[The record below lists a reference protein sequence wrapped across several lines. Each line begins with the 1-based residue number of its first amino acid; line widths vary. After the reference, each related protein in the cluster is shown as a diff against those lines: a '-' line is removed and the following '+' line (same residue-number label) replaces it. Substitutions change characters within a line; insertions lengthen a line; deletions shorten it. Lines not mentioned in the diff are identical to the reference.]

1 MLRRISRT
9 GIQRPIERI
18 ANITHDTGI
27 RSYAIST
34 LHALGVGRIQFGTL
48 IQGNLPPMTCP
59 ETALEDQ
66 IMKTLLASLLTLE
79 SEQKILYTL
88 SVIKQSFTCEYEQMI
103 NAFMN
108 GNGVQ
113 ILEEVILR
121 FSKNVEV
128 VQSVLGILHLLVQKM
143 QIVIQL
149 DQNKLIGT
157 CIQVLLRYEKEYK
170 LVKLSLRIIQS
181 LCLYRIDILSI
192 SFLESSASTLVHYLD
207 LLKSL
212 LTQYQNTS
220 SICESI
226 IHILVLLSQI
236 GSQSRLSIIRS
247 NILENIDAV
256 ALFHV
261 DRKSLC
267 SNILTLFLE
276 LSDSAVGADTLV
288 SVHCFEISV
297 KIIQRLILND
307 RCEVENEM
315 LVKAFQV
322 IQSVV
327 ERGTNVMNAFL
338 NTSGYAVIEEV
349 WKANPPQLDIQ
360 QALLSA
366 LLSLLQHEEGNDAL
380 TNLSLPSLLLT
391 EPLVNRL
398 LVGSLW
404 SCIRFFVQRHS
415 KLITTT
421 NLQQILQGA
430 ASYGKA
436 YPQEEVFVF
445 HLSWTL
451 FTISSLRKHSINH
464 SDFSHFHCV

>member
-1 MLRRISRT
+1 M
-9 GIQRPIERI
+9 
-18 ANITHDTGI
+18 
-27 RSYAIST
+27 
-34 LHALGVGRIQFGTL
+34 FF
-48 IQGNLPPMTCP
+48 
-59 ETALEDQ
+59 
-66 IMKTLLASLLTLE
+66 
-79 SEQKILYTL
+79 
-88 SVIKQSFTCEYEQMI
+88 QS
-103 NAFMN
+103 
-108 GNGVQ
+108 
-113 ILEEVILR
+113 
-121 FSKNVEV
+121 
-128 VQSVLGILHLLVQKM
+128 
-143 QIVIQL
+143 
-149 DQNKLIGT
+149 
-157 CIQVLLRYEKEYK
+157 
-170 LVKLSLRIIQS
+170 
-181 LCLYRIDILSI
+181 

-212 LTQYQNTS
+212 LTQYQNTP
-220 SICESI
+220 SICDSI

-247 NILENIDAV
+247 NVLENIDAV
-256 ALFHV
+256 ALFHI

-276 LSDSAVGADTLV
+276 LSDSTVGADTLV

-297 KIIQRLILND
+297 KIIQRLIRNN
-307 RCEVENEM
+307 RSEVENEM

-366 LLSLLQHEEGNDAL
+366 LMCLLQHEEGNDVL
-380 TNLSLPSLLLT
+380 VNMSLPSLLLA

-398 LVGSLW
+398 LVGLLW

-430 ASYGKA
+430 ASYGKE

-451 FTISSLRKHSINH
+451 FTISSLRRHSINY
-464 SDFSHFHCV
+464 SYFSHFHCI

>member
-1 MLRRISRT
+1 
-9 GIQRPIERI
+9 
-18 ANITHDTGI
+18 
-27 RSYAIST
+27 
-34 LHALGVGRIQFGTL
+34 
-48 IQGNLPPMTCP
+48 
-59 ETALEDQ
+59 
-66 IMKTLLASLLTLE
+66 
-79 SEQKILYTL
+79 
-88 SVIKQSFTCEYEQMI
+88 MI

-288 SVHCFEISV
+288 SVHCI
-297 KIIQRLILND
+297 
-307 RCEVENEM
+307 
-315 LVKAFQV
+315 
-322 IQSVV
+322 
-327 ERGTNVMNAFL
+327 
-338 NTSGYAVIEEV
+338 
-349 WKANPPQLDIQ
+349 
-360 QALLSA
+360 
-366 LLSLLQHEEGNDAL
+366 
-380 TNLSLPSLLLT
+380 
-391 EPLVNRL
+391 
-398 LVGSLW
+398 
-404 SCIRFFVQRHS
+404 
-415 KLITTT
+415 
-421 NLQQILQGA
+421 
-430 ASYGKA
+430 
-436 YPQEEVFVF
+436 
-445 HLSWTL
+445 
-451 FTISSLRKHSINH
+451 
-464 SDFSHFHCV
+464 